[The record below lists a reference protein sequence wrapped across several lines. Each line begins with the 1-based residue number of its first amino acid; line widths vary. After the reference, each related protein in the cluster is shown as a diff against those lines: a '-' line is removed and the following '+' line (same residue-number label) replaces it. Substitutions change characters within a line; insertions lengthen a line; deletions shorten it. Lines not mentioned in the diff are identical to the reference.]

1 MTTFILIPGAWLGGW
16 VWEPVARGLQERGHV
31 AHAMT
36 LSGLDGGGARFVEIG
51 LATHV
56 DDVLSFLEKEDLHDV
71 IVVGHLYSGLV
82 AGQVADRAPHR
93 VAHTVFLEAFLPH
106 DGQRMVDAFD
116 DDEKS
121 RQAEIDQIARNGGSW
136 SPPSAEDI
144 AHESDLSADQKR
156 ELIAR
161 FVAHPGRTVTEPARL
176 VRPLSAQ
183 RATYIACT
191 KAGHWAS
198 DDVAAMRTAPNW
210 TFRTLDAGH
219 WPMVSV
225 PAELA
230 ALLDQIA
237 RDEARPSTADE
248 SG

>member
-16 VWEPVARGLQERGHV
+16 VWEPVVRGLRERGHT

-36 LSGLDGGGARFVEIG
+36 LSGLGSGGAGGAEIG

-56 DDVLSFLEKEDLHDV
+56 DDVLSLLETEDLRDV

-82 AGQVADRAPHR
+82 AGQVADRAPDR
-93 VAHTVFLEAFLPH
+93 VAHTVFVEAFLPH

-116 DDEKS
+116 DDDE
-121 RQAEIDQIARNGGSW
+121 RRRAEIDQIARNGGMW
-136 SPPSAEDI
+136 PPPSAEDV
-144 AHESDLSADQKR
+144 AHESDLSAEQKS
-156 ELIAR
+156 ELVAR
-161 FVAHPGRTVTEPARL
+161 FVPHPGRTVTEPARL
-176 VRPLSAQ
+176 VRPLGAQ

-191 KAGHWAS
+191 RAGHWAS
-198 DDVAAMRTAPNW
+198 DDVAAMRTERNW

-225 PAELA
+225 PAELVA
-230 ALLDQIA
+230 MLDQVATA
-237 RDEARPSTADE
+237 R
-248 SG
+248 

>member
-1 MTTFILIPGAWLGGW
+1 MTTFILVPGAWLGGW
-16 VWEPVARGLQERGHV
+16 VWEPVVRGLQERGHT

-36 LSGLDGGGARFVEIG
+36 LSGLDGRGAPAAEIG

-56 DDVLSFLEKEDLHDV
+56 DDVLSLLEKDDSHDV

-82 AGQVADRAPHR
+82 AGQVADRAPDR

-116 DDEKS
+116 EDEKS
-121 RQAEIDQIARNGGSW
+121 RQAEIDQIARNEGLW
-136 SPPSAEDI
+136 PPPSAQDV
-144 AHESDLSADQKR
+144 AQESDLSAEQQR
-156 ELIAR
+156 ELVAR

-176 VRPLSAQ
+176 ARPLSAQ

-198 DDVAAMRTAPNW
+198 ADVAAMRTEPNW

-225 PAELA
+225 PTQLVAM
-230 ALLDQIA
+230 LDRIA
-237 RDEARPSTADE
+237 REEARSRRGPRR
-248 SG
+248 